1 MVKVISVHHFLSQD
15 VLSIS
20 KPLASA
26 MAGSDK
32 LLMATE
38 NLQIEVRDLKKAAE
52 LSHTIPT
59 MDQVSVIVHS
69 PIGNYVATLEG
80 QPGEKSAAVR
90 IYCNWYNPKTEAV
103 RPRIASRVTPSL
115 RSDQPG
121 LENMLDM
128 IEFPHRDSPL
138 QIAVC
143 PSTGNFI
150 VAAVNVL
157 VIYKYSMKTQEMSK
171 TKFIDFEDCIH
182 IFHNFIPKEVT
193 LIEDVIGCLSDT
205 EVHVFKVKLIDCND
219 EKTLR
224 SVSVYSFS
232 SESEN
237 GSLDPWT
244 GKPRRSS
251 NASDNTESGSAGDK
265 CPFKNITLARE
276 EDSDICDS
284 SHLPGYVGNVR
295 RHPNHVQLPNGL
307 SPKSKIILADVE
319 KANRDQFNNSQSS
332 PKIMEQ
338 ILGPKAAPPLN
349 ANGSGHTAEVIVK
362 LVPTALT
369 SDQEIMLEAE
379 AITLVHC
386 RLYKQEEDR
395 ETFRNLKLVRCF
407 FHFFAAQKLCQLQ
420 KNKQWYK
427 LFWHFHL
434 QYNLHSIWW
443 PTHHQKVHKFVM
455 KLTFL
460 LENSQAN

>member
-20 KPLASA
+20 KPLASTL
-26 MAGSDK
+26 AGSDK

-52 LSHTIPT
+52 LSHSIPT

-182 IFHNFIPKEVT
+182 IFHNFIPKEVS

-237 GSLDPWT
+237 GGSLDPWT
-244 GKPRRSS
+244 GKPTRRSS
-251 NASDNTESGSAGDK
+251 NASDNTESGSAGQDK

-307 SPKSKIILADVE
+307 SPKSKIVLADVE
-319 KANRDQFNNSQSS
+319 RANRDQFNNSQSC

-395 ETFRNLKLVRCF
+395 ETFHNLKIVRCF
-407 FHFFAAQKLCQLQ
+407 FLFLCNSEIVSIAKINSTRLAQTFLAFSFALNIVHGQHC
-420 KNKQWYK
+420 
-427 LFWHFHL
+427 
-434 QYNLHSIWW
+434 
-443 PTHHQKVHKFVM
+443 QKVHKFVM

-460 LENSQAN
+460 QT